1 MYSQAKVIAGGLAHI
16 PVVIAVFYFILTT
29 FNKRALKF
37 VEEAKSKKPEEFFAL
52 FCVLGSDRLDVN
64 HKAKSLLGA
73 KKVSFA
79 SREEAEI
86 ITNQI
91 YGGISPLGLPEE
103 IKVYID
109 ENVMLRNK
117 VFIGGGN
124 RISKF
129 FLKPSDLKDLTNGEV
144 AELTQSIST

>member
-1 MYSQAKVIAGGLAHI
+1 M
-16 PVVIAVFYFILTT
+16 
-29 FNKRALKF
+29 
-37 VEEAKSKKPEEFFAL
+37 
-52 FCVLGSDRLDVN
+52 LGSDKLDVN

-79 SREEAEI
+79 SREEAETT
-86 ITNQI
+86 TNQV

-103 IKVYID
+103 INVYID

>member
-1 MYSQAKVIAGGLAHI
+1 MLSNVKMNFLIHKV
-16 PVVIAVFYFILTT
+16 
-29 FNKRALKF
+29 F
-37 VEEAKSKKPEEFFAL
+37 VTIMDLKSKILVMQYYSNQKNQKEFFAL

>member
-1 MYSQAKVIAGGLAHI
+1 MCFRIRQIG
-16 PVVIAVFYFILTT
+16 
-29 FNKRALKF
+29 
-37 VEEAKSKKPEEFFAL
+37 
-52 FCVLGSDRLDVN
+52 CN

-103 IKVYID
+103 IKIYID

-129 FLKPSDLKDLTNGEV
+129 FLKPSDLKDLTNGKV

>member
-1 MYSQAKVIAGGLAHI
+1 MVEIHHKLEAFECKDEFSDTQSFCDHYGFKIEDSCNA
-16 PVVIAVFYFILTT
+16 IL
-29 FNKRALKF
+29 L
-37 VEEAKSKKPEEFFAL
+37 KSKKPEEFFAL

-64 HKAKSLLGA
+64 HKAKSLL
-73 KKVSFA
+73 
-79 SREEAEI
+79 

-129 FLKPSDLKDLTNGEV
+129 FLKPSDLKDLTNAEV